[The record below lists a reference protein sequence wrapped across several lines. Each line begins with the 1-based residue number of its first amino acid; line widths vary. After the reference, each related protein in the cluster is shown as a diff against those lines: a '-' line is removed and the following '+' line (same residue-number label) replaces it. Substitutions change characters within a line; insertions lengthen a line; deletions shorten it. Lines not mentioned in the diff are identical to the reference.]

1 MPGGLAMAYRD
12 LHDVLRARE
21 KELLE
26 HLASAGRR
34 SADVEAERRGLEAEL
49 ARIRTLLD
57 PANTATAL
65 LERTVV
71 ASPCSESWEGMSG
84 DDRARFCARCGK
96 NVFNLSA
103 MARDEAERF
112 LVENTGACFRLYRR
126 ADGTVLTSDC
136 PVGISQK
143 RRLAVLRH
151 ATAIALGLAAA
162 GVVAAGAK
170 AVLAEPPEAHS
181 EEGKA
186 TMGF

>member
-1 MPGGLAMAYRD
+1 MAYRD
-12 LHDVLRARE
+12 PHEVLRARE
-21 KELLE
+21 KEVLE
-26 HLASAGRR
+26 HLASMGRQ
-34 SADVEAERRGLEAEL
+34 SADLEAERRRLEAEL

-57 PANTATAL
+57 PSNSAKAL

-96 NVFNLSA
+96 NVYNLSA

-112 LVENTGACFRLYRR
+112 IVENTAACLRLFRR

-136 PVGISQK
+136 PVGGRQK

-170 AVLAEPPEAHS
+170 AFLGPPPEAH
-181 EEGKA
+181 GADAKA

>member
-1 MPGGLAMAYRD
+1 MAYRD
-12 LHDVLRARE
+12 PHDVLRARE
-21 KELLE
+21 KEVFE
-26 HLASAGRR
+26 HLASMARE
-34 SADVEAERRGLEAEL
+34 SADLEAERRRLEAEL

-57 PANTATAL
+57 PSKTAMAL

-112 LVENTGACFRLYRR
+112 LVENTGACLRLYRR

-136 PVGISQK
+136 PIGGRQK
-143 RRLAVLRH
+143 RRLAVLRNL
-151 ATAIALGLAAA
+151 TAIALGVAA
-162 GVVAAGAK
+162 GTAVAAGAK
-170 AVLAEPPEAHS
+170 AILAPTS
-181 EEGKA
+181 EVHIAEGTA